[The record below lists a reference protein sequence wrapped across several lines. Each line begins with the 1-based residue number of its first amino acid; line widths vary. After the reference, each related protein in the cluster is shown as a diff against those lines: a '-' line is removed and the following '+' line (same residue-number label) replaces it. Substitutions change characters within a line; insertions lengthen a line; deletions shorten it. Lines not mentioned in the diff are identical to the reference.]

1 LANVSWPAAP
11 AYRRVTALQSAPDQI
26 ESGSG
31 MLLTSVEYREC
42 PKAAR
47 LRFVNRRDWIF
58 IIVFVIVALVA
69 MRFVGMAI
77 ATKP

>member
-1 LANVSWPAAP
+1 
-11 AYRRVTALQSAPDQI
+11 
-26 ESGSG
+26 
-31 MLLTSVEYREC
+31 MLLAFLEYREC

>member
-1 LANVSWPAAP
+1 
-11 AYRRVTALQSAPDQI
+11 
-26 ESGSG
+26 
-31 MLLTSVEYREC
+31 
-42 PKAAR
+42 
-47 LRFVNRRDWIF
+47 VNRRDWIF